1 MVEFIDY
8 TKKNKSNGIKENK
21 QTNLNK
27 NTSKIINFIAPEH
40 LHLHVEEKDKMI
52 DYITN
57 AGCIFMGEYTTEAF
71 GDYIL
76 GTNHILPTSGSVP
89 IGARNGVNQVLPL
102 NSYSQLY
109 LVYNNSGVYT
119 DVATVI
125 DSIQVSTPSTNL
137 VNATVEQL
145 QEQMNYAYG
154 YSAANSTGFV
164 NIPIINPI
172 FGKLS
177 GRLVTDIDTSQLT
190 VTVNTTAAAAATGQI
205 FLARDVTNLPVP
217 AQVING

>member
-1 MVEFIDY
+1 MLLNGSVAANSTVNLEVDFGDGTTLDAVNAPTITSGEIKVTQAIQLNPTSSAATPGVRIIDY
-8 TKKNKSNGIKENK
+8 QSA
-21 QTNLNK
+21 
-27 NTSKIINFIAPEH
+27 TSAASSAIEF
-40 LHLHVEEKDKMI
+40 
-52 DYITN
+52 
-57 AGCIFMGEYTTEAF
+57 
-71 GDYIL
+71 
-76 GTNHILPTSGSVP
+76 ILPTSGSVP

>member
-1 MVEFIDY
+1 MNLDLKGKIAIVTGGSEGIGRSISETLSREGVKVSICSRRFDILNDAAIDITKRTGVEVLPIQAD
-8 TKKNKSNGIKENK
+8 
-21 QTNLNK
+21 
-27 NTSKIINFIAPEH
+27 
-40 LHLHVEEKDKMI
+40 
-52 DYITN
+52 ITN
-57 AGCIFMGEYTTEAF
+57 VEDI
-71 GDYIL
+71 
-76 GTNHILPTSGSVP
+76 N
-89 IGARNGVNQVLPL
+89 
-102 NSYSQLY
+102 
-109 LVYNNSGVYT
+109 
-119 DVATVI
+119 
-125 DSIQVSTPSTNL
+125 NL
-137 VNATVEQL
+137 VNSTVQQL